1 MPSPL
6 LLVALV
12 AGTALSL
19 QASCLGQL
27 ASALDSPVASATVSI
42 TVGVTFIWL
51 AWLVAAQLGW
61 SGRLFAVWTSPWWL
75 VLGSGL
81 GSVAVLL
88 IALIVS
94 HLGIAATVA
103 ATMGGQLLSALL
115 IDRLGLFGPPV
126 LFTSPR
132 VLGAVLTLAGVLLL
146 RGR

>member
-6 LLVALV
+6 LLVAFV
-12 AGTALSL
+12 AGTALAL
-19 QASCLGQL
+19 QAACLGQL
-27 ASALDSPVASATVSI
+27 ANALGSPVASATVSI
-42 TVGVTFIWL
+42 TVGVTFIWC

-61 SGRLFAVWTSPWWL
+61 AGRIATVWTSPWWF

-94 HLGIAATVA
+94 QLGIAATVA
-103 ATMGGQLLSALL
+103 ATMCGQLLSALL

-126 LFTSPR
+126 LLTSPR
-132 VLGAVLTLAGVLLL
+132 VLGAVLTVAGVLLL